1 MNDRE
6 KTKEF
11 LIFLYNSIFNYCAR
25 FKKDED
31 PNTKAKNNN
40 SYSLLSTYCK
50 SHLARLFPCFKV
62 ETPPMC

>member
-11 LIFLYNSIFNYCAR
+11 LIFLYNSIFKYCAR

-31 PNTKAKNNN
+31 PNTKAK
-40 SYSLLSTYCK
+40 K
-50 SHLARLFPCFKV
+50 
-62 ETPPMC
+62 